1 MLLAMASSK
10 EKLVNVRLT
19 PKVHEEF
26 KVACELKGASMSS
39 LMHQFIVR
47 TIREE
52 KEREPQAFILTP
64 LPAKLKLPK
73 GTLESIDRDEIPKET
88 LPNAKRKN
96 SKA

>member
-64 LPAKLKLPK
+64 LPATLNLPK
-73 GTLESIDRDEIPKET
+73 GTLESIDHHKIPKET